1 MQCSGLR
8 PVACAMAMM
17 FALGACATDDTS
29 KSSFSGFL
37 GDYSQLKPDPE
48 FDGALRWANPNV
60 TLADYSTFIVDP
72 VVVQFAPNDE
82 GTALSPDELKELT
95 DHFRTEAIAALSE
108 KYTVVDE
115 PGPGV
120 LRIRA
125 AITSVETTVPIM
137 NIHPAMKLSGL
148 GLGGASM
155 EAEAIDSVSGERIV
169 AIVDSQQ
176 GNRMSITEGLQTLGH
191 AKQVM
196 SYWVERAVENLQ
208 KVRNEQ

>member
-1 MQCSGLR
+1 MQFSGTKL
-8 PVACAMAMM
+8 AICAVAMM
-17 FALGACATDDTS
+17 FALGACASGNTS
-29 KSSFSGFL
+29 NSSFSGFL
-37 GDYSQLKPDPE
+37 GDYSKLKPDPE
-48 FDGALRWANPNV
+48 FDDALRWANPNV
-60 TLADYSTFIVDP
+60 SPDSYSSFIIDP

-82 GTALSPDELKELT
+82 GLALSPDQLKELT
-95 DHFRTEAIAALSE
+95 DHFRNEAIAALSE
-108 KYTVVDE
+108 KFKVVND

-125 AITSVETTVPIM
+125 AITSVETTVPVFD
-137 NIHPAMKLSGL
+137 IHPAMKLSGI

-169 AIVDSQQ
+169 AIVDSRQ
-176 GNRMSITEGLQTLGH
+176 GNRMSLTEGLQTLGH

-196 SYWVERAVENLQ
+196 SYWVERAVENLE

>member
-1 MQCSGLR
+1 MQFSGLR
-8 PVACAMAMM
+8 LVACAIAVM

-29 KSSFSGFL
+29 KPSFSGFL
-37 GDYSQLKPDPE
+37 GDYSKLKPDPQ
-48 FDGALRWANPNV
+48 FDDALRWANPNV
-60 TLADYSTFIVDP
+60 SLAGYSSFIVDP

-95 DHFRTEAIAALSE
+95 DHFRNEAIAALSE
-108 KYTVVDE
+108 KFKVVSE

-120 LRIRA
+120 LRIRT
-125 AITSVETTVPIM
+125 AITSVETTTPIL
-137 NIHPAMKLSGL
+137 NIHPAMKLTGL

-176 GNRMSITEGLQTLGH
+176 GNRMSIAEGLQTLGH

-196 SYWVERAVENLQ
+196 SYWVERAVANLE
-208 KVRNEQ
+208 KVRNNQ